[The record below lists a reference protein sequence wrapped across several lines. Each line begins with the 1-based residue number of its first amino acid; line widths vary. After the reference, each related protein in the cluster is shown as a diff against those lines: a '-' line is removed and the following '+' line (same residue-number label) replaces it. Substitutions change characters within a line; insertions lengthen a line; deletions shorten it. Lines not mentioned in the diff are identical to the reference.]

1 MSLLLGI
8 KKNESKEKDKK
19 KEENGNPTNKFEKE
33 VIEEKEEDTS
43 NLTNLKVFNG
53 LIEEDNV
60 FKNLNKNNNENK
72 NIKNSKKNLDEY
84 FENKMIDLNYIS
96 FGDCNNIFVSNINEK
111 KNNDD
116 KKNKKNHQSK
126 DKKEKE
132 KERKEKEKD
141 KDKSHSKSKNKKSK
155 HSHSKKHN
163 SKNNSNNNLKNIK
176 IPKKS
181 VEELLAHD
189 SNRRHQTMSFNEPK
203 ELSGEDNDVG
213 IFGNRNSVQEIIE
226 RKEKECKNF
235 FKISAI
241 RQGEALVVSGNDV
254 VFSFPAHLLPKGAKL
269 GESFTLE
276 IKLFENNFNK
286 KAIEEIEKI
295 QKKYAFENDN
305 DNDNNINK

>member
-1 MSLLLGI
+1 MI
-8 KKNESKEKDKK
+8 HKKN
-19 KEENGNPTNKFEKE
+19 
-33 VIEEKEEDTS
+33 I
-43 NLTNLKVFNG
+43 
-53 LIEEDNV
+53 
-60 FKNLNKNNNENK
+60 
-72 NIKNSKKNLDEY
+72 
-84 FENKMIDLNYIS
+84 
-96 FGDCNNIFVSNINEK
+96 
-111 KNNDD
+111 
-116 KKNKKNHQSK
+116 KNHQSK
-126 DKKEKE
+126 DKKERE
-132 KERKEKEKD
+132 KDRKDKD

-163 SKNNSNNNLKNIK
+163 SKNNNNNNLKNIK
-176 IPKKS
+176 IQKKS

-213 IFGNRNSVQEIIE
+213 IFGNKNTVQEIIE

-235 FKISAI
+235 FKISTI
-241 RQGEALVVSGNDV
+241 RQGEALLVSGNDV

-295 QKKYAFENDN
+295 QKKYAFENNNN
-305 DNDNNINK
+305 DNDNK

>member
-8 KKNESKEKDKK
+8 KKNESKEIEKK
-19 KEENGNPTNKFEKE
+19 KEENGNPTNKFEKD
-33 VIEEKEEDTS
+33 VLEEKEEDTS

-72 NIKNSKKNLDEY
+72 NIKNSKKNLEEY

-96 FGDCNNIFVSNINEK
+96 FGDCNNIFVNNINDK

-116 KKNKKNHQSK
+116 KKNKKTHQSK
-126 DKKEKE
+126 DKKEKD
-132 KERKEKEKD
+132 KEKD
-141 KDKSHSKSKNKKSK
+141 KDKDRGKDKSHSKNKSKKSK

-203 ELSGEDNDVG
+203 ELSEEDNDVG
-213 IFGNRNSVQEIIE
+213 IFGNKNSVKEIIE

-241 RQGEALVVSGNDV
+241 RQGEALVVSGDDA

-276 IKLFENNFNK
+276 IKLFENNYNK

-305 DNDNNINK
+305 NK